1 MSAIG
6 HRADP
11 HRRRLVVEADG
22 GSRGNPGPAAFG
34 ALVRDPGSG
43 AVLAEA
49 AEHIG
54 TATNNVAEYRG
65 LIAGLRLTREIDQ
78 GAAVEVRMDSKLVV
92 EQMAGRWKV
101 KHADMRRLA
110 SEARELAPPDVVW
123 TWVPRERNKAADA
136 LLNKVLDGGGPV
148 WAITGVAAADGAG
161 SDVGGSGSAESAG
174 SGAPEDVARVASEA
188 QPRPVLGW
196 GDAKGSPTTLL
207 LLRHGETVRS
217 VAKRFSGTGGEDVPL
232 TERGRAQAEAA
243 AAMVAGRADR
253 SEIAAVVCSPLRR
266 TRETATFVAEAL
278 GLPVTVEPGFAE
290 TAFGDWDGLTFAEVR
305 DRWPGEMDAWLAST
319 AVAPPNGESF
329 DAVLRRVRS
338 ARDRVIR
345 TYAGRSVV
353 VVTHVTPIKLLTCLA
368 LDVPARTV
376 FRMELPPGATTELQ
390 WYADGLA
397 SLRSFG
403 VVPSGS

>member
-1 MSAIG
+1 MSVTG
-6 HRADP
+6 HQADP

-34 ALVRDPGSG
+34 ALVRDPRSG

-110 SEARELAPPDVVW
+110 LEAREIASPDTVW

-136 LLNKVLDGGGPV
+136 LLNKVLDGGDPV
-148 WAITGVAAADGAG
+148 WAITGVAASGGADSGSPGSELPGAG
-161 SDVGGSGSAESAG
+161 S
-174 SGAPEDVARVASEA
+174 PEDVARVASEEE
-188 QPRPVLGW
+188 PRPLLGW
-196 GDAKGSPTTLL
+196 GDATGGATTLL

-217 VAKRFSGTGGEDVPL
+217 VAKRFSGTGGEDVSL

-243 AAMVAGRADR
+243 AALVAARADR
-253 SEIAAVVCSPLRR
+253 SEIAAVVSSPLRR
-266 TRETATFVAEAL
+266 TRETAAFVADAL

-290 TAFGDWDGLTFAEVR
+290 TAFGDWDGLTFTEVR
-305 DRWPGEMDAWLAST
+305 DRWPAQMDAWLAST

-329 DAVLRRVRS
+329 DDVLRRVRS

-345 TYAGRSVV
+345 TYAGRPVV

-376 FRMELPPGATTELQ
+376 FRMELQPGATTELQ

>member
-6 HRADP
+6 HQADAN
-11 HRRRLVVEADG
+11 RRRLVVEADG

-49 AEHIG
+49 AEPIG

-110 SEARELAPPDVVW
+110 LEAREIAPPDTVW

-136 LLNKVLDGGGPV
+136 LLNKVLDGGDPV
-148 WAITGVAAADGAG
+148 WAITGVASADGADSG
-161 SDVGGSGSAESAG
+161 TPGSGQPG
-174 SGAPEDVARVASEA
+174 SVSPEDVTRATSEEE
-188 QPRPVLGW
+188 PRPLLGW
-196 GDAKGSPTTLL
+196 GDATGSATTLL
-207 LLRHGETVRS
+207 LVRHGETVRS
-217 VAKRFSGTGGEDVPL
+217 VAKRFSGTGGEDVSL
-232 TERGRAQAEAA
+232 TERGRAQAQAA
-243 AAMVAGRADR
+243 AALVAARADR
-253 SEIAAVVCSPLRR
+253 SEIAAVVSSPLRR
-266 TRETATFVAEAL
+266 TRETAAFVAEAL

-305 DRWPGEMDAWLAST
+305 DRWPAQMDAWLAST

-329 DAVLRRVRS
+329 DDVLRRVRS
-338 ARDRVIR
+338 ARDRLIR
-345 TYAGRSVV
+345 NYAGRSVV
-353 VVTHVTPIKLLTCLA
+353 VVTHVTPIKLLTCMA
-368 LDVPARTV
+368 LDVPTRTV
-376 FRMELPPGATTELQ
+376 FRMELPPGSATELQ

-397 SLRSFG
+397 ALRSFG
-403 VVPSGS
+403 VVPSDS